1 MLHQSP
7 NDAATVVA
15 AGITLHEAL
24 AAYEELKKEGIMVRV
39 IDLYS
44 VKPIDVETLQKAARE
59 TRTIIT
65 VEDHFAEGGIGEAV
79 TSALAGSRIVVHSLA
94 VRKMP
99 KSGKPEEL
107 LDYEEISR
115 EAIVQRLK
123 NIRKDEFVR
132 VG

>member
-1 MLHQSP
+1 
-7 NDAATVVA
+7 
-15 AGITLHEAL
+15 
-24 AAYEELKKEGIMVRV
+24 MVRV